1 MGKLH
6 RIRYTILLLI
16 GLCLASPL
24 FAAIDDTDT
33 IARYSDLRSLAMGSA
48 GIALSEVNG
57 SFHRNPAALFRREE
71 PLFRIGARYG
81 ELIVGSP
88 EPTDPIP
95 WIQRPATAFE
105 MLFSNRYVALSLGLG
120 NVLDQEPLELN
131 EANSKAFTAYNDS
144 RIQMTAAYGWEHIS
158 VGLFARGGNRTQRD
172 VVIREGSAVADYIT
186 RTYLERYDRKSSDG
200 QFFSSGVGLL
210 LSYQW
215 VSIGLL
221 TNSLFNLDY
230 ETNELILDGADVFNG
245 AAIGLAFTSPVFDR
259 NNELNRL
266 VVNGVFDVTDLG
278 DSDKRAVRFGL
289 EGKVQFLGNLW
300 AALRTGYSEHR
311 PAGQALFGLSGTGS
325 LTFGA
330 GGRIGNMGIDLGVE
344 IPLDTEAVAIS
355 AGLTWGM

>member
-1 MGKLH
+1 MGTPH
-6 RIRYTILLLI
+6 RIRYTILFFI
-16 GLCLASPL
+16 GLCLVMPSLGAT
-24 FAAIDDTDT
+24 DDTDT

-48 GIALSEVNG
+48 GVALSDVNG

-88 EPTDPIP
+88 EENDPIP

-120 NVLDQEPLELN
+120 NVLDQEPLDLN

-172 VVIREGSAVADYIT
+172 VVIREGSAIADYIT

-230 ETNELILDGADVFNG
+230 ETNELILDGSDVFNG
-245 AAIGLAFTSPVFDR
+245 AAIGLALTSPVFDK

-266 VVNGVFDVTDLG
+266 VINGVFDVTDLG

-289 EGKVQFLGNLW
+289 EGKVQFLSNLW

-311 PAGQALFGLSGTGS
+311 PAEQALFVLSGTGS

-330 GGRIGNMGIDLGVE
+330 GGRIGNMGIDIGVE
-344 IPLDTEAVAIS
+344 IPLDTEDVAIS